1 MDLIV
6 SSGPSGP
13 EKGGIG
19 GKRIL
24 YRNRRK
30 RRGGFLNWSG
40 VYTGGKESTAGDYDR
55 EIYDSGRIYNLK
67 SWLANLRKWR
77 YRMSKKIFAVIGM
90 LLAATSIFGC
100 QTAARNLGGTVEIEL
115 EAGQKL
121 EMITWKDESLWYL
134 TRPMRSGEKAET
146 HTFNQS
152 SELGIIEGTVIVI
165 ESAEDAEAAG

>member
-1 MDLIV
+1 
-6 SSGPSGP
+6 
-13 EKGGIG
+13 
-19 GKRIL
+19 
-24 YRNRRK
+24 
-30 RRGGFLNWSG
+30 
-40 VYTGGKESTAGDYDR
+40 
-55 EIYDSGRIYNLK
+55 
-67 SWLANLRKWR
+67 
-77 YRMSKKIFAVIGM
+77 MSKKIFAVIGM

-152 SELGIIEGTVIVI
+152 SVLGIIEGTVIVI
-165 ESAEDAEAAG
+165 ESVEDAEAAGY